1 MLFDV
6 EKTLAGIPH
15 DPGVYLM
22 KDARDQIIYIGKA
35 KDLHKRVRQY
45 FDGHDSRAFVSMLE
59 NILCRIDVIITSNER
74 EALILE
80 AGLIKRFLPRF
91 NVVLKDDK
99 SMLQLRVDP
108 REQWPRIEI
117 VRRRKKD
124 GAHYYGPYPGA
135 QACRKPLDVIHRH
148 FMMRSCKDS
157 AFKNRI
163 RPCLQYEIHRCPA
176 PCVFEV
182 NHDEYMQNCKAVEM
196 FLAGKYESLEKILNE
211 KMIAASENL
220 EFEQAAVYR
229 DQLRSVQE
237 ICESQKIVQK
247 SPVNQDFWAFD
258 GNPDFRAFVVM
269 SVRNGRLVNMQ
280 TYDAKDALTSV
291 DDLMCQIML
300 HHYQCYDEFPNE
312 IILDAQF
319 ESIKPLLE
327 ETFLEISSKKIVISF
342 PVRGIKADLLET
354 AKTNARQQFTQ
365 RRTNDEALLERVKKT
380 LHLSRYPHRIECYDI
395 SNLQS
400 GQIVAAMVVFIEGK
414 LDTAR
419 CRNFK
424 VKTTQ
429 GQDDFGSLNEV
440 LTRRLR
446 YLLPSGESLTK
457 SDDSMDD
464 SQNSEFD
471 DTIDDNDNPGADLDN
486 FDAKNSNNN
495 NENFD
500 TELADKLDDEKIGS
514 KIIESKLDEV
524 ISGRASSFC
533 EMPDLLLI
541 DGGHGQVS
549 AVVDAVKSL
558 DMLGKFD
565 IVGIGKSRMK
575 DELDNHEIEHSPE
588 RLYYPDLPD
597 PLILDQ
603 SCDEILLMAHI
614 RDETHH
620 RAIGFHRRLRESTTM
635 RNRLEDIDGI
645 GPKRKARL
653 LKAFGSIRNISQQS
667 AETIAQ
673 TAGISLAHAQ
683 KLLEEIQK

>member
-6 EKTLAGIPH
+6 EKTLSRIPH

-22 KDARDQIIYIGKA
+22 KDIRDQIIYIGKA

-59 NILCRIDVIITSNER
+59 NVLQRIDVIITSNER

-80 AGLIKRFLPRF
+80 AGLIKRFQPRF

-108 REQWPRIEI
+108 REQWPRVEI

-135 QACRKPLDVIHRH
+135 QACRKTLDVIHRH
-148 FMMRSCKDS
+148 FMLRSCKDS

-176 PCVFEV
+176 PCVFDV
-182 NHDEYMQNCKAVEM
+182 NHDEYMQNCRSAEL
-196 FLAGKYESLEKILNE
+196 FLAGKYESLQKILNE
-211 KMIAASENL
+211 KMIAASDNL

-229 DQLRSVQE
+229 DQLRSIEAV
-237 ICESQKIVQK
+237 CESQKIVQK

-269 SVRNGRLVNMQ
+269 TVRNGRLVNMQ
-280 TYDAKDALTSV
+280 TYDAKDALTSI
-291 DDLMCQIML
+291 DELMCQIL
-300 HHYQCYDEFPNE
+300 VHHYQCFGEFPNE
-312 IILDAQF
+312 IILDSQF
-319 ESIKPLLE
+319 ESIQSLLE
-327 ETFLEISSKKIVISF
+327 ETLSEIAAKKIVISF
-342 PVRGIKADLLET
+342 PVRGIKAELLET
-354 AKTNARQQFTQ
+354 AKTNAKQQFTQ
-365 RRTNDEALLERVKKT
+365 RRSSEEALLERVQKT
-380 LHLSRYPHRIECYDI
+380 LNLSRYPHRIECYDI

-424 VKTTQ
+424 VKSTQ

-440 LTRRLR
+440 LSRRLK
-446 YLLPSGESLTK
+446 YLLPADSENGNDKIDTK
-457 SDDSMDD
+457 FSD
-464 SQNSEFD
+464 
-471 DTIDDNDNPGADLDN
+471 
-486 FDAKNSNNN
+486 

-500 TELADKLDDEKIGS
+500 TKFSDNENFDIKFNDDKNPDSLSSRE
-514 KIIESKLDEV
+514 
-524 ISGRASSFC
+524 SSFC

-549 AVVDAVKSL
+549 AVVDAVNAL
-558 DMLGKFD
+558 GMLGKFD
-565 IVGIGKSRMK
+565 IIGIGKSRMK
-575 DELDNHEIEHSPE
+575 NESENHEIEHSPE
-588 RLYYPDLPD
+588 RLYYPNLPD

-635 RNRLEDIDGI
+635 HHRLEDIEGI

-653 LKAFGSIRNISQQS
+653 LREFGSTRNISKQTP
-667 AETIAQ
+667 ETIAQ
-673 TAGISLAHAQ
+673 VAGISLSLAQ
-683 KLLEEIQK
+683 RVLDEIMK